1 MDTVLDLHL
10 VRAVPERV
18 LLRDTDDDDDGMSTM
33 TGHFSAFDTW
43 YEIDSWFEGRFLERV
58 ARGAYKKTMRENR
71 DSMKVLYD
79 HGMDFQIG
87 NKVLGPIEVLREDD
101 IGAYYEV
108 PLLDTTYNRDLL
120 PGLRVGVYGASMR
133 FRVIR
138 EEWHDE
144 PGASEHNPDGL
155 PERTI
160 KETRV
165 FEFGPVTF
173 PANPGGT
180 ASARSLT
187 DDFHGRALVRASRH
201 ADTDVLARAVA
212 LRQADGQQRPSVT
225 IGSLLPAPPR
235 PGHPADDDPV
245 TSTASTTRTADAPPT
260 DGGHSSPDA
269 PLSAE
274 HPSATPSTTP
284 PPQGD
289 AVDTAIRDG
298 ETAEQVERRAAR
310 LRVAENIRTRRH
322 QALRTAER
330 YDRDSADAASG
341 TSGS

>member
-18 LLRDTDDDDDGMSTM
+18 LLRDDDTEGDGDALSTM

-58 ARGAYKKTMRENR
+58 ARGAYKKTIRENR
-71 DSMKVLYD
+71 DAMKVLYD

-87 NKVLGPIEVLREDD
+87 NKVLGPIDVLREDD
-101 IGAYYEV
+101 VGAYYEV
-108 PLLDTTYNRDLL
+108 PLLDTSYNRDLL
-120 PGLRVGVYGASMR
+120 PGLRAGVYGASMR

-144 PGASEHNPDGL
+144 PGVSEHNPDGL

-165 FEFGPVTF
+165 YEFGPVTF

-180 ASARSLT
+180 AAARSLT
-187 DDFHGRALVRASRH
+187 DDFHGRTLVRVGRH
-201 ADTDVLARAVA
+201 ADTAVLARAVA
-212 LRQADGQQRPSVT
+212 VRQADGQDRPSIT
-225 IGSLLPAPPR
+225 IGSLLPAPSPT
-235 PGHPADDDPV
+235 GHPGAAED
-245 TSTASTTRTADAPPT
+245 TTRTADAPPTT

-269 PLSAE
+269 PLSPE

-289 AVDTAIRDG
+289 AVDAAIRDG

-310 LRVAENIRTRRH
+310 LRVAEHIRTRRQ
-322 QALRTAER
+322 QALRVAER
-330 YDRDSADAASG
+330 YDHDSSHAASG
-341 TSGS
+341 ASGS